1 MPTDITISD
10 ITVTIPALGDSA
22 NIVTAFTDYHT
33 DMAAAV
39 AVLGRATNTFT
50 GDIAI
55 NGGDATT
62 TATTFNL
69 INTNATTVNF
79 AGAGTGITIGA
90 SGSGTTTLRN
100 TTVAMAG
107 AATVGTTLAVTGNTT
122 LTGDLAVNGGDLTTT
137 AATFNLVNTNAT
149 TLNIGGAA
157 TTVTVGAATGN
168 VNFNDNISAE
178 GYITAR
184 RSAAYDSVR
193 LIGRNGGTGTYDAII
208 TSDTLTATR
217 TLTLPNATTTL
228 VGTDV
233 SQTLTNKTLT
243 TPDINAGTADSLTSL
258 SVRDTSAAY
267 DVTLTATSSTTLTA
281 GRTLTLDL
289 VNAARTLKLGA
300 NISANAALTI
310 NSNAVTIAGASGGS
324 SVTLPTSGTLVNSAV
339 ATLSSLA
346 SIGTIT
352 TGTWNG
358 SVIAGQYG
366 GTGVANT
373 GKTITVSGNTTI
385 GSSTHTVAFATS
397 GNTSVTLP
405 TSGTIE
411 ARPYRLFIASDV
423 TDSISTTT
431 STNKTSAALGKYVT
445 ATTNTAYKVDFALH
459 IYHSL
464 VANTANGD
472 AELIFRFA
480 LPSGTIKADFDYRLD
495 TLAEDTASSVSSI
508 YEEISSSSTDI
519 IIIKSITSTTDSGYT
534 VIRGSGIIRTGA
546 SGGSIGPTLY
556 LSASNVGSTSSVSF
570 TTAADSYCIIQP
582 IGTTGEINT
591 GEWA

>member
-1 MPTDITISD
+1 MTTELTLSD

-50 GDIAI
+50 GDIAV
-55 NGGDATT
+55 NGGDFTT

-69 INTNATTVNF
+69 IDSNATTVNF

-122 LTGDLAVNGGDLTTT
+122 LTGDLAVNGGDLTSS

-157 TTVTVGAATGN
+157 TTITVGAGTGN

-184 RSAAYDSVR
+184 RAANQDSVR
-193 LIGRNGGTGTYDAII
+193 LLGRAGGTGNYDAII
-208 TSDTLTATR
+208 TTDTLTATR

-233 SQTLTNKTLT
+233 TQTLTNKTLT

-267 DVTLTATSSTTLTA
+267 DVTLAATSSTALTA
-281 GRTLTLDL
+281 GRTLTIDL

-324 SVTLPTSGTLVNSAV
+324 SVTLPASGTLVNSAV
-339 ATLSSLA
+339 TTLSSLA

-358 SVIAGQYG
+358 SVISGQYG

-385 GSSTHTVAFATS
+385 GSSTHTVALATS

-405 TSGTIE
+405 TSGTLAIK
-411 ARPYRLFIASDV
+411 PSTIAISSTV
-423 TDSISTTT
+423 TDSISTTGT
-431 STNKTSAALGKYVT
+431 TTKTSAALGSYTSAT
-445 ATTNTAYKVDFALH
+445 ANTAYKVNFA
-459 IYHSL
+459 IRFQHSISGPGG
-464 VANTANGD
+464 NGD
-472 AELIFRFA
+472 ASISFRFA
-480 LPSGTIKADFDYRLD
+480 LPSGATIGADLDYRLKIA
-495 TLAEDTASSVSSI
+495 TAETSGTQTSVYESSSIDILVDSVSG
-508 YEEISSSSTDI
+508 SSSGTLYS
-519 IIIKSITSTTDSGYT
+519 
-534 VIRGSGIIRTGA
+534 VIRGSGIIRVGA
-546 SGGSIGPTLY
+546 TAGDIGPTIY
-556 LSASNVGSTSSVSF
+556 LTAGNLGGPTSSASF
-570 TTAADSYCIIQP
+570 TTAADSYFIAEAI
-582 IGTTGEINT
+582 
-591 GEWA
+591 